1 MVEKNVYQ
9 FFCHQTNGG
18 RYCTTVVSIFDI
30 SALVGLLEHF
40 QFQSDQGGDSE
51 VLLCFVK
58 L

>member
-1 MVEKNVYQ
+1 MPV
-9 FFCHQTNGG
+9 FCHQTNGG

-51 VLLCFVK
+51 VLLYFVK